1 MNPEEITF
9 RRFPTNKDLI
19 RYLKSRRSTVMREAA
34 ERLIELDNSLNM
46 MFRRN
51 TALETALREILNAE
65 TKVREI
71 ESNVYDIARKAL
83 E

>member
-19 RYLKSRRSTVMREAA
+19 RYLKSRRSTVMLEAA

-51 TALETALREILNAE
+51 TALEAALREILNAE

-71 ESNVYDIARKAL
+71 ERNVYDIAREAL